1 MENCL
6 YEYIKYTKIKT
17 VLDVGCGCGHYVAA
31 LRRLNVDITG
41 YDANPYTEEL
51 SKQLLPWGDEPC
63 HTVDFTNDLVEPDTF
78 DLVICI
84 NVLPYIP
91 KVKRRRFVSNLIKLS
106 KKAIL
111 ISYEKFDESDINELR
126 QMLAEN
132 NYTEN
137 EFTSKYFKKQTK
149 NRQEYFL
156 FEL

>member
-1 MENCL
+1 M
-6 YEYIKYTKIKT
+6 YTKAKT

-31 LRRLNVDITG
+31 LRRLGIDAAG
-41 YDANPYTEEL
+41 CDANPNTEEL

-63 HTVDFTNDLVEPDTF
+63 HTFDFTNDLVEPDTF
-78 DLVICI
+78 DLVTCI

-111 ISYEKFDESDINELR
+111 ISYEKFDESDINELH
-126 QMLAEN
+126 QKLAEN

-137 EFTSKYFKKQTK
+137 EFASKYFKEQSK